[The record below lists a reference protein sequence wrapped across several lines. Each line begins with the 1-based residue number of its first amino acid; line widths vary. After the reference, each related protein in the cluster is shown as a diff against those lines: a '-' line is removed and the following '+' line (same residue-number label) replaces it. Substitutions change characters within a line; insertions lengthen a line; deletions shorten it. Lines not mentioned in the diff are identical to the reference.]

1 MPKKQTDKKRP
12 GAMGLDNHLP
22 IEGQGRDEMIKI
34 YAWSFEDAWDAQEE
48 WENRYGPN
56 IQGRG
61 PFFRWAGAQELNEL
75 YDIHKD
81 GNKQAVIE
89 ALYICSLNSLPLPR
103 WCEMVFL
110 SAYRQV
116 RHYKAK
122 SWDDVFGQPH
132 VKGTHLEAKKEERE
146 KSLRVYQ
153 RIKKIKQK
161 NPDTPIDG
169 HLFETV
175 GKEFGTGGKTKTEQ
189 WYYKWKNKLKI

>member
-1 MPKKQTDKKRP
+1 MRKK
-12 GAMGLDNHLP
+12 LDPHLP
-22 IEGQGRDEMIKI
+22 FHDGSGSKKLSRLYAMAEDEAIEETLSWIEEDHPPQARLPIDRWTAAQGLKKWHE
-34 YAWSFEDAWDAQEE
+34 
-48 WENRYGPN
+48 RY
-56 IQGRG
+56 
-61 PFFRWAGAQELNEL
+61 
-75 YDIHKD
+75 KD
-81 GNKQAVIE
+81 GDRGAILE
-89 ALYICSLNSLPLPR
+89 SLYLCTLNDLPIPSWVTL
-103 WCEMVFL
+103 
-110 SAYRQV
+110 AYLKAFRDV
-116 RHYKAK
+116 YHYRAK

-132 VKGTHLEAKKEERE
+132 AKGTHLEAKKEEWE